1 MLHNNKLGR
10 LDIFEYLS
18 NCKLKTKKRR
28 DLTIKKMIFIK
39 SISYRRGLATVVTS
53 AIILSAVSIMGV
65 MLLGYSNTTLLSH
78 QMEIEEVFSTQLNK
92 INEDLFFENIWF
104 APPSL
109 PKMTE
114 NHLNVTLSNIGIL
127 GLNVTTIR
135 VTNVTAGNTTSFD
148 YPGSGNYYTDMGI
161 PKSTTLSKNV
171 TYPWQSGDELDVLVF
186 TGRGNQFI
194 TQVVVP

>member
-1 MLHNNKLGR
+1 MLHNNKLGS

-18 NCKLKTKKRR
+18 NCKLKIKKRR

-78 QMEIEEVFSTQLNK
+78 QMEIEEVFSTQINK
-92 INEDLFFENIWF
+92 INEDLLFENIWF
-104 APPSL
+104 GTPSGV
-109 PKMTE
+109 MTE
-114 NHLNVTLSNIGIL
+114 NHLNATLRNIGIL

-148 YPGSGNYYTDMGI
+148 YDYADMGI
-161 PKSTTLSKNV
+161 IKSTILSKNV